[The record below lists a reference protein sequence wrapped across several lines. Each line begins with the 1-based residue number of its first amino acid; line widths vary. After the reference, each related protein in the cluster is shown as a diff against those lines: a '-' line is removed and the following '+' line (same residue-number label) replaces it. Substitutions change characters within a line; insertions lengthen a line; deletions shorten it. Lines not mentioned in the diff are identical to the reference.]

1 MASVAGPKK
10 TSGQET
16 NQRAMGTSDSE
27 LSSVCAHGY
36 TLTRALA
43 WAAPSAWACQHAEGR
58 MMVSVIHVVRTG
70 ERIVVI
76 PVALLPPGAVQWR
89 SGSTARWF
97 EVSKF
102 TTRLNSAW

>member
-1 MASVAGPKK
+1 
-10 TSGQET
+10 
-16 NQRAMGTSDSE
+16 
-27 LSSVCAHGY
+27 
-36 TLTRALA
+36 
-43 WAAPSAWACQHAEGR
+43 
-58 MMVSVIHVVRTG
+58 MMVSVIHVVRPG
-70 ERIVVI
+70 ELIVVI